1 MLLNKTP
8 IVSQSLS
15 CGKILCGKSNLR
27 KKGFSPA
34 YLASAQPLVPKEVK
48 VAELAVAGDRVTC
61 VRKQRA
67 RSARRAQLLSDQGTA
82 LATVGKSSH
91 LSQCHG
97 GNPPPPPQ
105 TCPEAH
111 LPGDQILQVDS
122 SHQPSHHVII
132 VSTLGCLSLL
142 ESTPFI

>member
-15 CGKILCGKSNLR
+15 CGKILSGKSNLR

-34 YLASAQPLVPKEVK
+34 YPASAQPLMPEEVK
-48 VAELAVAGDRVTC
+48 VAALTVVGDRATY

-67 RSARRAQLLSDQGTA
+67 RSACHAQLPSDQGTA
-82 LATVGKSSH
+82 LATVGK
-91 LSQCHG
+91 LPTLINAMEG
-97 GNPPPPPQ
+97 IPQ
-105 TCPEAH
+105 TRPEAH

-122 SHQPSHHVII
+122 SHQPSHHMII
-132 VSTLGCLSLL
+132 VSALGYLSLL
-142 ESTPFI
+142 ENTPFI

>member
-15 CGKILCGKSNLR
+15 CGKILSDKSNLR

-34 YLASAQPLVPKEVK
+34 YPASAQPLMSEEVK
-48 VAELAVAGDRVTC
+48 VAELTVVGDRATY

-67 RSARRAQLLSDQGTA
+67 RSACHAQLPSEQGTA

-91 LSQCHG
+91 LNQCHG
-97 GNPPPPPQ
+97 GNPSDTPR
-105 TCPEAH
+105 
-111 LPGDQILQVDS
+111 GS
-122 SHQPSHHVII
+122 SPR
-132 VSTLGCLSLL
+132 
-142 ESTPFI
+142 

>member
-8 IVSQSLS
+8 IVSQSRS

-48 VAELAVAGDRVTC
+48 VAEVTVDGDRVTC

-97 GNPPPPPQ
+97 GNFPPPQ

-122 SHQPSHHVII
+122 SHQPSHHVIF
-132 VSTLGCLSLL
+132 VSTLGYLSLL